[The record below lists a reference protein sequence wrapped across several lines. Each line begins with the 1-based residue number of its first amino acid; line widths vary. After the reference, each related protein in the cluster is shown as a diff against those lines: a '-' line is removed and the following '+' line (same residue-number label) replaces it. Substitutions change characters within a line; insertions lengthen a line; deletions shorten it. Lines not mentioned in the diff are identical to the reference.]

1 MSELLRISEI
11 DVFYGDAQVL
21 RGVSL
26 NIDTGSF
33 VSAMG
38 PNGAGKTTLLKT
50 IAGVISPKRGS
61 IEWCNEPVKGGDCRA
76 AVRRGIALVP
86 EGRHIFQ
93 SLTVRE
99 NLTLGAYLRKD
110 TRAVRADLDAIY
122 EMFPVLAN
130 KQNQSA
136 KAMSGGEQQMLAIGR
151 GLMSR
156 PRLLLL
162 DEPSLGLS
170 PLIISQLPAIFR
182 QTRDM
187 FGSAILLVEQNLALA
202 ATSERGYLIS
212 GGRIL
217 HEGPMEY
224 LEAVVG
230 QSGPFIADE
239 LVDEEKL
246 ASSAGSP
253 THSDHG
259 QE

>member
-1 MSELLRISEI
+1 VNELLQATGL

-21 RGVSL
+21 RGISL
-26 NIDTGSF
+26 SIEAGSF
-33 VSAMG
+33 VSVMG

-50 IAGVISPKRGS
+50 IAGLIAPRAGS
-61 IEWCNEPVKGGDCRA
+61 IEWCGEPMKRGDCQA
-76 AVRRGIALVP
+76 AVRSGIALVP

-110 TRAVRADLDAIY
+110 TRAVRTDLDAIY
-122 EMFPVLAN
+122 EMFPVLFN
-130 KQNQSA
+130 KRGLSA
-136 KAMSGGEQQMLAIGR
+136 TAMSGGEQQMLAIGR

-162 DEPSLGLS
+162 DEPSLGLA
-170 PLIISQLPAIFR
+170 PLIISQLPAVFR
-182 QTRDM
+182 QARDM

-224 LEAVVG
+224 LASVVG

-239 LVDEEKL
+239 LVGEEKL
-246 ASSAGSP
+246 ASSALPPRLSE
-253 THSDHG
+253 S
-259 QE
+259 